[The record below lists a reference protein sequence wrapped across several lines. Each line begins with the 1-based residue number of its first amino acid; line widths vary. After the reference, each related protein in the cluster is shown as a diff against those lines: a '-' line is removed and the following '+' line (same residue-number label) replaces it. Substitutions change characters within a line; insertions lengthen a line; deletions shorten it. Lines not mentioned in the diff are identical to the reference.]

1 MSTESRLDMYK
12 LTDRMLQH
20 LEKNLIEFH
29 KLFQGGRCQA
39 QQLEE
44 LVAKAINSDFRVK
57 DKAFWKGNGHDI
69 DADISIGDF
78 KISVK
83 SGKIKKNRKKEE
95 RLIISGHRLG
105 RLEGDL
111 DKISNFLSSNNYLLI
126 AVPYYENENHNG
138 KQHIYQIFYLDTK
151 TLKLE
156 DHTKWGEK
164 KGKKGGKS
172 YYAINDFGVEMG
184 IYPSLSWQIWWEIPI
199 SMLKEDNKTRLIII
213 NQGK

>member
-1 MSTESRLDMYK
+1 MYK
-12 LTDRMLQH
+12 LTDIMLQH

-39 QQLEE
+39 WQLEE
-44 LVAKAINSDFRVK
+44 LVAKAINSDFRAK

-69 DADISIGDF
+69 EADISIGDF

-95 RLIISGHRLG
+95 RLTISGHRLG
-105 RLEGDL
+105 RFEGDL

-138 KQHIYQIFYLDTK
+138 KQHIYQLIYMNADI
-151 TLKLE
+151 LKPSNWNI
-156 DHTKWGEK
+156 KYSK
-164 KGKKGGKS
+164 KDKS
-172 YYAINDFGVEMG
+172 KISQYYCTNELGVNCS
-184 IYPSLSWQIWWEIPI
+184 IHPSMSWQVWWEIPMKI
-199 SMLKEDNKTRLIII
+199 ITENNKTRLIIV
-213 NQGK
+213 N